1 MAGLITM
8 GLGAPQTLITMGL
21 GGAGIE
27 PPEQIIKTG
36 GGVSFKRRI
45 YKREEEEEKYVENWI
60 IEISG
65 ININIYSK
73 TETKI
78 DMKPNI
84 FVKLSDIDIEEDKS
98 DNDFSVQVEDVR
110 IAIE

>member
-8 GLGAPQTLITMGL
+8 GLGAPQTLVTMGL

-36 GGVSFKRRI
+36 GSVSFKRRI
-45 YKREEEEEKYVENWI
+45 YKREEEEKYVENWV
-60 IEISG
+60 IEIHG

-84 FVKLSDIDIEEDKS
+84 FVKLSDIEIEEDKS

>member
-8 GLGAPQTLITMGL
+8 GLGAPQTLVTMGL
-21 GGAGIE
+21 GGVGIE

-36 GGVSFKRRI
+36 GGISFKRRI
-45 YKREEEEEKYVENWI
+45 YKRAEEEKYVENWI
-60 IEISG
+60 IEING

-84 FVKLSDIDIEEDKS
+84 FVKLLDIDIEEDKS
-98 DNDFSVQVEDVR
+98 DNDFSVQIEDVR